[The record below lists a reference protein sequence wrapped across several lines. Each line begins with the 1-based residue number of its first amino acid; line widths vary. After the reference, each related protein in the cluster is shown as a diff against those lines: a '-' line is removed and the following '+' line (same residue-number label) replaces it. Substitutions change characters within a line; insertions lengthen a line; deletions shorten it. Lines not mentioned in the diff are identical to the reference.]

1 MTLKHQFI
9 LENLSMSYPNNT
21 GLQKA
26 YNNSK
31 NLQTKFT
38 SKKGQ
43 ESDLNSAGD
52 NNPGTSR
59 SEKTAATVKDEKP
72 DKGKKDR
79 K

>member
-31 NLQTKFT
+31 NLQTKFA

-52 NNPGTSR
+52 NPVTSR
-59 SEKTAATVKDEKP
+59 SEKTSVTVKDEKP